1 MEIKRTTK
9 VRAEYTI
16 EELKKFFSV
25 ELDAPI
31 DKMKISKRVRY
42 EDYQYSNTES
52 ESIEY
57 FDGIIVEFEE

>member
-1 MEIKRTTK
+1 MEVKRITK

-16 EELKKFFSV
+16 EDLKKLFSV

-31 DKMKISKRVRY
+31 EKMVISKKVRY